1 MISVRSYL
9 IAGTAAVVGAG
20 AIALTPVPSNPAPS
34 PVALP
39 VLPVAEIALTGV
51 TLPLTDVIG
60 VLQTLGG
67 LGGSLTG
74 VLGGFLPQQF
84 IDDVVSEV
92 LNQAT
97 PLLTTAAGE
106 VFDYLGSALSGLL
119 VGPDSIPARLG
130 AAVGNIPAALAAA
143 VQALSTGDIAGAVQ
157 AVTMGLAAPLT
168 EVGQSIEAAS
178 QSFQNFLVNELNG
191 VVGALPGILL
201 SAIQTVFGNTIQASL
216 DTITDALSGLFG
228 GLFPAAGASAG
239 LGAAAAVV
247 VAGEDVAALGLVESG
262 VVEAP
267 ARVAEAP
274 VRAVAPPAGDAA
286 DPVAITTVAEVE
298 RSVAEV
304 ESSVAEVESSALASA
319 PAETVAPVDR
329 PRRGGESPTL
339 RESVAADPGSA
350 MRPKSTV
357 RGARGAADQPSS
369 GAAPRAA
376 RAAE

>member
-34 PVALP
+34 PGALP
-39 VLPVAEIALTGV
+39 AAPVAEIALTGV

-84 IDDVVSEV
+84 IDDVVAEV

-157 AVTMGLAAPLT
+157 AVTIGLAAPLT
-168 EVGQSIEAAS
+168 EFGQSIEAAS

-201 SAIQTVFGNTIQASL
+201 SAIQTVFGDTIQASL

-228 GLFPAAGASAG
+228 GLLPAAGVPA
-239 LGAAAAVV
+239 AAAAVV
-247 VAGEDVAALGLVESG
+247 VAGEDVTALGLIESG

-267 ARVAEAP
+267 AQIAEAP
-274 VRAVAPPAGDAA
+274 VRAVVPLAEDSA
-286 DPVAITTVAEVE
+286 DPVAITT
-298 RSVAEV
+298 VAEV
-304 ESSVAEVESSALASA
+304 ESSVAEVESSIAEVESSALAAA

-329 PRRGGESPTL
+329 PRRVGESPAL
-339 RESVAADPGSA
+339 SESLAAGSSTVT
-350 MRPKSTV
+350 RPKSTV
-357 RGARGAADQPSS
+357 RGARPAADRPSS

>member
-34 PVALP
+34 PAALP
-39 VLPVAEIALTGV
+39 APPVAEIALTGV

-74 VLGGFLPQQF
+74 VLGGLLPQQF
-84 IDDVVSEV
+84 IDDVVAEV

-216 DTITDALSGLFG
+216 GSITDALSGLFG
-228 GLFPAAGASAG
+228 GLLPVAGASAG

-247 VAGEDVAALGLVESG
+247 VAGEDVAALGLIESG

-298 RSVAEV
+298 SSVAEV
-304 ESSVAEVESSALASA
+304 ESSVAEVESSALAAA
-319 PAETVAPVDR
+319 PAETVASVDR
-329 PRRGGESPTL
+329 LRRGGESPAL
-339 RESVAADPGSA
+339 RESVAADPGSVT
-350 MRPKSTV
+350 RPKSTV
-357 RGARGAADQPSS
+357 RGARAAADRPSS
-369 GAAPRAA
+369 GAAARAA
-376 RAAE
+376 RAGE

>member
-20 AIALTPVPSNPAPS
+20 AIALTPVPQSPDVSPA
-34 PVALP
+34 ALP
-39 VLPVAEIALTGV
+39 SAPVAEIALTGV

-84 IDDVVSEV
+84 IDDVVAEV

-97 PLLTTAAGE
+97 PLMTTAAGE
-106 VFDYLGSALSGLL
+106 VFDYLGAALSGLL

-157 AVTMGLAAPLT
+157 AVTVGLAAPLT
-168 EVGQSIEAAS
+168 AVGRSIEDAS
-178 QSFQNFLVNELNG
+178 QSFQNFLVSELNG

-201 SAIQTVFGNTIQASL
+201 SAIQTVFGNTIQASI

-228 GLFPAAGASAG
+228 GLLPAAGLPTG
-239 LGAAAAVV
+239 PGAAAAVV
-247 VAGEDVAALGLVESG
+247 AGEDVSELSAVQ
-262 VVEAP
+262 AP
-267 ARVAEAP
+267 TSVAEAP
-274 VRAVAPPAGDAA
+274 VRAVAPSAENSA
-286 DPVAITTVAEVE
+286 DPVAATAVAEIESSVADVE

-304 ESSVAEVESSALASA
+304 ESSVSEVEAAA
-319 PAETVAPVDR
+319 VPAERLAPVQR
-329 PRRGGESPTL
+329 PRRGAESATL
-339 RESVAADPGSA
+339 SEVVADPSKVKQ
-350 MRPKSTV
+350 PKSQV
-357 RGARGAADQPSS
+357 RGARGVDGRASS
-369 GAAPRAA
+369 GTAQRAG
-376 RAAE
+376 RGAE

>member
-34 PVALP
+34 PGALP
-39 VLPVAEIALTGV
+39 ASPVAEIALTGV

-84 IDDVVSEV
+84 IDDVVAEV

-178 QSFQNFLVNELNG
+178 QSFQNFLLNELNG

-216 DTITDALSGLFG
+216 GTITDALSGLFG
-228 GLFPAAGASAG
+228 GLLPAAGASAG

-247 VAGEDVAALGLVESG
+247 VAGEDVTALGLIESG

-286 DPVAITTVAEVE
+286 DPVAITAVAEVQS
-298 RSVAEV
+298 SVAEV
-304 ESSVAEVESSALASA
+304 ESSVAEVESSALAAA

-329 PRRGGESPTL
+329 PRRGGESPAL
-339 RESVAADPGSA
+339 RESVAADPGSVT
-350 MRPKSTV
+350 RPKSTV
-357 RGARGAADQPSS
+357 RGTRAAADRPSS

>member
-34 PVALP
+34 PAALP
-39 VLPVAEIALTGV
+39 APPVAEIALTGV

-74 VLGGFLPQQF
+74 VLGGLLPQQF
-84 IDDVVSEV
+84 IDDVVAEV

-216 DTITDALSGLFG
+216 GSITDALSGLFG
-228 GLFPAAGASAG
+228 GLLPVAGASAG

-247 VAGEDVAALGLVESG
+247 VAGEDVAALGLIESG

-298 RSVAEV
+298 SSVAEV
-304 ESSVAEVESSALASA
+304 ESSVAEVESSALAAA
-319 PAETVAPVDR
+319 PAETVASVDR
-329 PRRGGESPTL
+329 LRRGGESPAL
-339 RESVAADPGSA
+339 RESVAADPGSVT
-350 MRPKSTV
+350 RPKSTV
-357 RGARGAADQPSS
+357 RGARAAADRPSS
-369 GAAPRAA
+369 GAAARAA

>member
-9 IAGTAAVVGAG
+9 TAGTAAVVGAG

-34 PVALP
+34 PAALP
-39 VLPVAEIALTGV
+39 AAPVAEIALTGV
-51 TLPLTDVIG
+51 TLPLTDIIG

-84 IDDVVSEV
+84 IDDVVAEV

-97 PLLTTAAGE
+97 PLMTTAAGE

-130 AAVGNIPAALAAA
+130 SAVGNIPAALAAA

-157 AVTMGLAAPLT
+157 VVTIGLAAPLT

-201 SAIQTVFGNTIQASL
+201 SAIQTVFGDTIQASI

-228 GLFPAAGASAG
+228 GLLPAAGAPAG
-239 LGAAAAVV
+239 PGAAAAVV
-247 VAGEDVAALGLVESG
+247 IAGEDVTALGLVEPG

-267 ARVAEAP
+267 AQVAEAP
-274 VRAVAPPAGDAA
+274 VRAVAPRAEDSAGG
-286 DPVAITTVAEVE
+286 VATTKVAEVE
-298 RSVAEV
+298 SSVAEV
-304 ESSVAEVESSALASA
+304 EGSVAEVESSALASA
-319 PAETVAPVDR
+319 PAETATPVDR
-329 PRRGGESPTL
+329 PRRGGKSPAL
-339 RESVAADPGSA
+339 SESVAAGPSTVS
-350 MRPKSTV
+350 RPKSTV
-357 RGARGAADQPSS
+357 RGARAAAGRPTSD
-369 GAAPRAA
+369 AAPRAA